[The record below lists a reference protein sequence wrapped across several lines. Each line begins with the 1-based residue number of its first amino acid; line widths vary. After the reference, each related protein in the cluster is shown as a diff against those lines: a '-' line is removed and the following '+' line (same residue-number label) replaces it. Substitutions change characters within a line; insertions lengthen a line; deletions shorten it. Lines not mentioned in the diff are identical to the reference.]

1 VANPAG
7 WAMTGCAIELICGFR
22 LLCGDR
28 MIELPLGAQRLIAFL
43 ALEGAGMTRSYAAEM
58 LWPDSGRRQA
68 AANLRTALWRVRTQV
83 DDDVVRTASGRVSLA
98 DAARVDLHDAVD
110 RTRALIDGSADR
122 SSAPEVDADTVR
134 RLSVRLL
141 PGWYDDWVVVQQERW
156 DQLRLHALEA
166 AAEILLG
173 RGQHML
179 ALEASLLAARSELFR
194 ESAHRVVI
202 RVYLAEGN
210 WGAAMQHYQEYR
222 RMLRRELN
230 LVPTTAMD
238 ELMHPLV
245 TASTLR

>member
-1 VANPAG
+1 VGSLADRTTG
-7 WAMTGCAIELICGFR
+7 WCRVDLIGGFR
-22 LLCGDR
+22 LRSGDQ
-28 MIELPLGAQRLIAFL
+28 MVELPLGAQRLIAYL
-43 ALEGAGMTRSYAAEM
+43 ALEGAWVTRSDAGEM
-58 LWPDSGRRQA
+58 LWADSRRRQA
-68 AANLRTALWRVRTQV
+68 GANLRTALWRVRAQV
-83 DDDVVRTASGRVSLA
+83 DDDVVRTAPGRLSLA
-98 DAARVDLHDAVD
+98 DAVRVDLHDAVKQ
-110 RTRALIDGSADR
+110 TRALIDGSGDG
-122 SSAPEVDADTVR
+122 SAAPAVDADTVR
-134 RLSVRLL
+134 RLSIRLL

-166 AAEILLG
+166 AAEILLR

-230 LVPTTAMD
+230 LAPTRAMD

-245 TASTLR
+245 SSSTQR